1 MSTYAPDVAN
11 AVDWLSIDRLLKRP
25 RAPSVSLRD
34 LLPALMKNKGARK
47 MGSEGQLSSSID
59 SLICVSAVFPFKQN
73 HPETK
78 GNKRTLRGVKWEQKA
93 SVESLLSCDRYTYHF
108 LQFWSDGLRT
118 FGYWWWLTLL
128 TKSGLLLHIFHWLYI
143 ISRLYVKSCKCLHT
157 LSKMVKTLR
166 FLPISPIWLFPD
178 CFFNTM
184 PLYSMCANQSFDVII
199 SRVFSLCQFSDLHSN
214 P

>member
-11 AVDWLSIDRLLKRP
+11 SVDWLSIDRLLKRP

-59 SLICVSAVFPFKQN
+59 SLICASAVFPFKQN

-93 SVESLLSCDRYTYHF
+93 SVGSVYRLCLPVESSLSCDRYTYHF

-128 TKSGLLLHIFHWLYI
+128 TKSGLLLQIFQWLYI

-166 FLPISPIWLFPD
+166 FLPISPIWLW
-178 CFFNTM
+178 M
-184 PLYSMCANQSFDVII
+184 QIA
-199 SRVFSLCQFSDLHSN
+199 FSTLCHCIQCVQIKVLTS
-214 P
+214 